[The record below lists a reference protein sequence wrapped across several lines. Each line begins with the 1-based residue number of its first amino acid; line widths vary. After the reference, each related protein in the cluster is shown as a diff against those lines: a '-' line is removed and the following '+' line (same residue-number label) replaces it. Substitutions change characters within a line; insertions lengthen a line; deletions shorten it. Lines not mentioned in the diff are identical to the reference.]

1 MTFCIIKTF
10 LLLGVISLV
19 TCQTCT
25 KPEVSA
31 TSYTTQDATVLT
43 SLAFITEFTLKCGN
57 GVKGLPL
64 HAEVDGKTLPA
75 VRLNDEN
82 RYQVSWLD
90 DAAKASSGDYRIA
103 LYDDEGYVALR
114 KAMRNGEDTSSV
126 KPLVTIIVNFP
137 GAYKGPWVNS
147 EFIAA
152 ILAISVWYMAFSAK
166 SKLLA

>member
-1 MTFCIIKTF
+1 M
-10 LLLGVISLV
+10 
-19 TCQTCT
+19 
-25 KPEVSA
+25 VSKA
-31 TSYTTQDATVLT
+31 CLCMLRSMEKLYQVLT
-43 SLAFITEFTLKCGN
+43 SVLFLQSAGISMTSNLGNEFHSWFSTIS
-57 GVKGLPL
+57 
-64 HAEVDGKTLPA
+64 A

-103 LYDDEGYVALR
+103 LYDDEGYAALR